1 MAEMQVSPPFFDRAT
16 QGSECKLTEFSY
28 AFVDDDSLGET
39 ATSLTRNGRPRDRQS
54 ALFVATGEGVA
65 GDGAVDAVRRRAQDA
80 GRVALGGPD
89 QQRTDRSKRAIRER
103 YCGSVGSSDDSG
115 HRCLRHPKSH
125 ARRCIR
131 TANEANEAAD
141 GGNDPAEKRPSSQAI
156 HFRDLWVN
164 TTLGNESEFY

>member
-103 YCGSVGSSDDSG
+103 YRLRVGRFVGRLGTPVPSAPEVARSALHPDGERGERGRRWRATTRQRNALRPRQFTFVTYGSIL
-115 HRCLRHPKSH
+115 H
-125 ARRCIR
+125 
-131 TANEANEAAD
+131 
-141 GGNDPAEKRPSSQAI
+141 
-156 HFRDLWVN
+156 
-164 TTLGNESEFY
+164 